1 MPGGGLASGL
11 PRGVP
16 FIVAGVAATV
26 GAGFV
31 DQALYEMTSDADD
44 LRLTF
49 MYASAKRSLAVA
61 GGVLIAVGAALEL
74 AKLGR

>member
-1 MPGGGLASGL
+1 MRL

-31 DQALYEMTSDADD
+31 DQALYDVTSDAED

-49 MYASAKRSLAVA
+49 MYAAAKRSLAVA
-61 GGVLIAVGAALEL
+61 GGVLLAVGVALEL
-74 AKLGR
+74 AKIAR